1 MFQIYIKRTLS
12 NTKLAT
18 IMKKTV
24 MEQAQEK
31 SLGEKYGT
39 TFCSRNTVR
48 SQTSE
53 GNLTFFKEELN
64 GVGKKIVRNLFEK
77 LRCISDMQMK

>member
-53 GNLTFFKEELN
+53 GNLTFFKEELT
-64 GVGKKIVRNLFEK
+64 VSVQRLFATYLK
-77 LRCISDMQMK
+77 SCVVFRTCK